1 MDTQELKKQID
12 SLAVAIAK
20 LQRASIQIDIDP
32 TTALYLNPI
41 VSAQVAT
48 AVATL
53 PTQTYSGSLPGGVAP
68 TGSVW
73 FYDTG
78 SLATRE
84 IHVYSG
90 SAWVRFK

>member
-1 MDTQELKKQID
+1 MEENDVKKQIND
-12 SLAVAIAK
+12 LYDIVAQLK
-20 LQRASIQIDIDP
+20 RASIQIDIDP
-32 TTALYLNPI
+32 TTALYLKPI
-41 VSAQVAT
+41 VAAQVAT

>member
-1 MDTQELKKQID
+1 MDTTTLQKQLEEIT
-12 SLAVAIAK
+12 VAIAQLK
-20 LQRASIQIDIDP
+20 RASIQIDIDP

-41 VSAQVAT
+41 VSAQVTT

-53 PTQTYSGSLPGGVAP
+53 PTQTYSGSLPSGVAP